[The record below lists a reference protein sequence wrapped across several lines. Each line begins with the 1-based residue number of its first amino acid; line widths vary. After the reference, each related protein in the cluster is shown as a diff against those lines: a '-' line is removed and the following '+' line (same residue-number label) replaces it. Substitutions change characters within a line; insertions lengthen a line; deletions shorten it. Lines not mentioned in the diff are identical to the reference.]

1 MELQKYFIDFN
12 KAIKMDYD
20 ENSGLADKRDK
31 LLKKLSSDDSV
42 PSFNRL
48 DQGSYAMHTGV
59 EPLDKEYDIDVGL
72 RFSKNKEDYENPME
86 LKRIVKNVL
95 ENHTDKKPV
104 IKSPCV
110 TITYKDKGEDAYH
123 VDLAIY
129 VYENKDD
136 TSSQMYL
143 ARGKDSKPEEICWEK
158 SDPKGLVDYINSA
171 ISDSDDREQFRRIIR
186 YLKRWKNKVFSS
198 SGNAE
203 PPSIGITMI
212 VADKFAVKKK
222 TDIVSGIDSYNDLE
236 ALYNIVS
243 EIQKLFVY
251 KGINQ
256 AGREIYTISYTFPSD
271 LKFEPGVNIFQKM
284 SDNYMT
290 SFKEKI
296 DTLLSDLK
304 AVRNEADVV
313 EQCKKL
319 NKIFGDDFKIPE
331 VKEESKTQKRCI
343 PSSSAAGVW

>member
-12 KAIKMDYD
+12 KAIKMDYE

-31 LLKKLSSDDSV
+31 LLKKLSTDDSV

-72 RFSKNKEDYENPME
+72 RFSKNKEDYKDPME

-95 ENHTDKKPV
+95 KNHTDKEPV

-110 TITYKDKGEDAYH
+110 TITYKDKGEDA
-123 VDLAIY
+123 Y

-171 ISDSDDREQFRRIIR
+171 VSDSDDREQFRRIIR

-203 PPSIGITMI
+203 PPSIGITVI
-212 VADKFAVKKK
+212 AADKFVVRKE
-222 TDIVSGIDSYNDLE
+222 TDIVSGVESYNDLE
-236 ALYNIVS
+236 ALYNIVL
-243 EIQKLFVY
+243 EMQKLFSY
-251 KGINQ
+251 KETNQ
-256 AGREIYTISYTFPSD
+256 AGREIFTISYGFPSD

-304 AVRNEADVV
+304 AVRNEVDVV

-331 VKEESKTQKRCI
+331 VKEEFKTQKRCI